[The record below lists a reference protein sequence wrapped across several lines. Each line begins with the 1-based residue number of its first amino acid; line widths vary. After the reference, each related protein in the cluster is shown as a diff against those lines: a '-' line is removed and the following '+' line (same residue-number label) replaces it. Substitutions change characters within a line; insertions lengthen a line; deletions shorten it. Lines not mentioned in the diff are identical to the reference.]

1 MNNNI
6 LELKQVTKR
15 YGAKTVLN
23 SLDLAIPKGSVLGL
37 LGKNGAG
44 KSTLIKCALG
54 LIKPHSG
61 TISILGEPAWDLS
74 AEGKARLGYVPQ
86 VIQLYPWMKIRQ
98 VIHYV
103 AAFYPHWNH
112 ELTTRLVKEW
122 ELNPEDKVGPLSV
135 GQAQKL
141 AIILALG
148 HEPDLLV
155 FDEPVASLDPAARR
169 QFLRAI
175 LDLMANGNRTV
186 LFSTHLT
193 SDLERVADR
202 VAILKDGKIIYSD
215 GLDTLKDAVKRL
227 CISASRPLPATFSVP
242 GMLRRELNGQKA
254 VISVRGATP
263 ELIDQIKTEWQASI
277 EVQDL
282 NLEDIF
288 LELHS

>member
-1 MNNNI
+1 MNDNI

-15 YGAKTVLN
+15 YGDKVVLN
-23 SLDLAIPKGSVLGL
+23 ELDLAIPRGSVVGL

-54 LIKPHSG
+54 LIKPRSG
-61 TISILGEPAWDLS
+61 AISILGEPAWELS

-86 VIQLYPWMKIRQ
+86 VVQLYPWMKVRQ
-98 VIHYV
+98 VINYIG
-103 AAFYPHWNH
+103 AFYPRWNH
-112 ELTTRLVKEW
+112 ELTNRLVKEW

-155 FDEPVASLDPAARR
+155 FDEPVASLDPSARR
-169 QFLRAI
+169 QFLKTV
-175 LDLMANGNRTV
+175 LDIMLHENRTI

-202 VAILKDGKIIYSD
+202 VAILKDGKVIYSD
-215 GLDTLKDAVKRL
+215 GLDALKDAVKRL
-227 CISASRPLPATFSVP
+227 CISSTRPLPSNFSIP
-242 GMLRRELNGQKA
+242 GMLRKELNGQKA
-254 VISVRGATP
+254 MVSVRGVTP
-263 ELIDQIKTEWQASI
+263 ELVDQIKNQWSVSVEI
-277 EVQDL
+277 QDL

-288 LELHS
+288 LELHV